1 MRFALVL
8 LALWPFAAF
17 VYVMHEV
24 TSGESR
30 VALAGAPPLLSE
42 PIDWSKATAWVKPTI
57 DPKEVQRLND
67 ENFSRM
73 AHESS
78 RRMQDVSAY
87 MRNPPGSQA
96 MPPPH

>member
-1 MRFALVL
+1 MRIALL
-8 LALWPFAAF
+8 LVALWPFAAF

-30 VALAGAPPLLSE
+30 VPAGAPPLLSE
-42 PIDWSKATAWVKPTI
+42 PIDWRKATAWLKPGI
-57 DPKEVQRLND
+57 DPRETKRLND

-73 AHESS
+73 SQESS
-78 RRMQDVSAY
+78 RRMQDMSAY